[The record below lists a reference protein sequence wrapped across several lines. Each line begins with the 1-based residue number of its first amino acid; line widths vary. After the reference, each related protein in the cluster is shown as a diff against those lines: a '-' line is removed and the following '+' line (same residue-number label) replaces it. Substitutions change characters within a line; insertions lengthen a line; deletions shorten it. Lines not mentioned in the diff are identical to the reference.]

1 MADIWTV
8 IFEAVVAITAV
19 SALILGIL
27 NRKWRIDMEKRREL
41 IEVVDTILADMKKYV
56 DKGLRSNDS
65 IQIIWGLQLFTRH
78 WKRHKDS
85 SDSKRVPPELKVE
98 EYYNMLLE
106 FENKLPEDKNGN
118 PFISSL
124 EELTLEQKDLM
135 EKIRRDGEVLS
146 VQIDKIM
153 DVKKIS

>member
-1 MADIWTV
+1 MADIWAV

-41 IEVVDTILADMKKYV
+41 IEVVDTILADMKKYL
-56 DKGLRSNDS
+56 DEGLLNDDPT
-65 IQIIWGLQLFTRH
+65 QIIWGLQLFTRH

-98 EYYNMLLE
+98 KYYNMLLE
-106 FENKLPEDKNGN
+106 FESKLSKDENDN
-118 PFISSL
+118 PYIPSL
-124 EELTLEQKDLM
+124 EELTLEQRKLLK
-135 EKIRRDGEVLS
+135 KIREDGKKLS
-146 VQIDKIM
+146 EKIDKIM
-153 DVKKIS
+153 DVKKIG

>member
-78 WKRHKDS
+78 WKQHKDS
-85 SDSKRVPPELKVE
+85 SDSKSVPSELEVE
-98 EYYNMLLE
+98 EYYNLLLK
-106 FENKLPEDKNGN
+106 FESKLPKDKNGN
-118 PFISSL
+118 LSISSL
-124 EELTLEQKDLM
+124 EELTLEQRELLK
-135 EKIRRDGEVLS
+135 KIREDGKKLS
-146 VQIDKIM
+146 DKIDKIT